1 MVENL
6 VEVEGLWKSFPGV
19 DALRD
24 VDFHLRTGEIHA
36 IVGENGAGKSTFV
49 KILTG
54 LERPDRGVIRIR
66 GEQVTIRD
74 PRESERLGISAIQQE
89 LMLIPELDV
98 AHNLMLSHPP
108 KKGGRWLRRFGFL
121 DRRKIYAMAG
131 RALSLVGFDVDPRA
145 PAKSLGASA
154 AQLVLLARALS
165 QDMRILVMDEPTA
178 ALTPTERDE
187 LFERIRGL
195 RANGVGVLYISHL
208 LDEVIELA
216 DRVTVFRDGRLVQTL
231 AQSEA
236 KLDTVVQLMLARTLE
251 EMYPKEQVNIG
262 DPVLE
267 VRGVTRAGVLQ
278 DASFVVRSGEIV
290 GVAGLVGAGKT
301 ELVRAVCGVDPLEGG
316 RVLLLGVPVDMKT
329 PRHAVEHGVALVPD
343 DRAAQGIIA
352 PLSVRDNLAVPILAS
367 KKTRREVSR
376 LDQFILKSR
385 ITTIARRFIE
395 RFGIKVTGP
404 LQPVSHLSGGNQQ
417 KVVLSKWLATRP
429 SVIIFDEPTR
439 GLDIGSKVEI
449 YRAMEELARDGV
461 AILLVSSE
469 YVEAIR
475 MSDRLL
481 VMRRGAI
488 VGELDRSEATQHR
501 VMELATVGE
510 PGDKGSHVGR

>member
-6 VEVEGLWKSFPGV
+6 VEVEGLSKSFPGV
-19 DALRD
+19 DALTD
-24 VDFHLRTGEIHA
+24 VDFQLREGEIHA

-54 LERPDRGVIRIR
+54 LEMPDRGVIRIR
-66 GEQVTIRD
+66 GQPVTIRD
-74 PRESERLGISAIQQE
+74 PRESERLGISAIHQE
-89 LMLIPELDV
+89 LALIPELDV

-108 KKGGRWLRRFGFL
+108 TRGEGWRRRFGFL
-121 DRRKIYAMAG
+121 DRKEIYAAG
-131 RALSLVGFDVDPRA
+131 DRALSLVGFDVDLRA
-145 PAKSLGASA
+145 PAKSLGAGA
-154 AQLVLLARALS
+154 AQLVLVARALS

-208 LDEVIELA
+208 LDEVLELA
-216 DRVTVFRDGRLVQTL
+216 NRVTVFRDGRLVKTL
-231 AQSEA
+231 ERSEA
-236 KLDTVVQLMLARTLE
+236 KLDTVVELMLARTLE
-251 EMYPKEQVNIG
+251 EMYPKEQVDTG

-267 VRGVTRAGVLQ
+267 VEGATRAGVLQ
-278 DASFVVRSGEIV
+278 DASFMVRAGEIV
-290 GVAGLVGAGKT
+290 GVVGLVGAGKT
-301 ELVRAVCGVDPLEGG
+301 ELVRAVCGVDPLDGG
-316 RVLLLGVPVDMKT
+316 RVLLHGIPVDLKT

-343 DRAAQGIIA
+343 DRAAQGLIA
-352 PLSVRDNLAVPILAS
+352 PLSVRDNLAVSVLAS
-367 KKTRREVSR
+367 KKTRREVSW
-376 LDQFILKSR
+376 LGQFIAKAR
-385 ITTIARRFIE
+385 ITDIARRFIE
-395 RFGIKVTGP
+395 RFGIKVTSP
-404 LQPVSHLSGGNQQ
+404 LQRVSHLSGGNQQ

-449 YRAMEELARDGV
+449 YRAMEELAREGV
-461 AILLVSSE
+461 AIVLVSSE

-488 VGELDRSEATQHR
+488 VGELDRSEATHHR
-501 VMELATVGE
+501 VMEYATVGRTTDE
-510 PGDKGSHVGR
+510 GYRVER